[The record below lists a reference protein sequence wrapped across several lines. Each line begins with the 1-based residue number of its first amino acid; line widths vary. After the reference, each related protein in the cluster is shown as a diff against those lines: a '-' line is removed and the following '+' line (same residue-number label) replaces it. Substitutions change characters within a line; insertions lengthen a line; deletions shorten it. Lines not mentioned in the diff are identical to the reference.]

1 MGRPGNKKI
10 RGGGGGGGG
19 GGVGGGVSLT
29 SLRSTNPRPCIG
41 SVLVHQTKQLQQKNH
56 TASAK
61 LEQHISKHLTSIFP
75 YFLFYFYF
83 YKAREKAKRAA
94 IQVATMPADHKQ
106 RTTMKNQYK
115 RAALRQ
121 PAMKLLR
128 VVGGGGGGGGVEGS
142 TSLRS
147 TNPHP

>member
-1 MGRPGNKKI
+1 M
-10 RGGGGGGGG
+10 
-19 GGVGGGVSLT
+19 SLT

-106 RTTMKNQYK
+106 RTTMKNQNK

-128 VVGGGGGGGGVEGS
+128 MGGGGGGELRGQLVCGRPTLTRSSALVPQTISFSVCVEDS
-142 TSLRS
+142 YLINALS
-147 TNPHP
+147 